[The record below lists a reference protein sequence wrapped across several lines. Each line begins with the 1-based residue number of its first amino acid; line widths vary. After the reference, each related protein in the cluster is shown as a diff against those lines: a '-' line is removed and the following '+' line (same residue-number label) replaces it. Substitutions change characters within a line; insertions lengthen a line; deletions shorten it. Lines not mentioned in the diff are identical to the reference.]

1 MPLTISVLADRPDL
15 VEPMWDM
22 PNSWPEFMRHDP
34 IGGLFYGNVETRFA
48 EYVLIAQDD
57 AGEVVGCA
65 YSIPFVCDHED
76 ALPDNGW
83 DFVIRNGLLAHL
95 HGDEPD
101 AISAVEIAVRP
112 DRQGT
117 GLSGQLLAAMR
128 DNAARMEKVLAR
140 LGQLGIARRDV
151 QTSGISLNAQY
162 RYTNDNVPPAFLGY
176 DATNQVSVILRDID
190 KVGPTLDALVTAGA
204 NNVNGPFFGREDDK
218 AQRAAA
224 REAAFRSGEAQARE
238 YARMAGFAGVRLLSV
253 EETLQRGGPIAFDVA
268 NQAAVGVTAVKSTP
282 IEPGRVGTTI
292 VLTAKYEMTR

>member
-1 MPLTISVLADRPDL
+1 
-15 VEPMWDM
+15 
-22 PNSWPEFMRHDP
+22 MRNC
-34 IGGLFYGNVETRFA
+34 L
-48 EYVLIAQDD
+48 
-57 AGEVVGCA
+57 
-65 YSIPFVCDHED
+65 
-76 ALPDNGW
+76 
-83 DFVIRNGLLAHL
+83 LLAAALAAATPATAAEVHIASQ
-95 HGDEPD
+95 GPV
-101 AISAVEIAVRP
+101 VEIAATETVQSEP
-112 DRQGT
+112 DRATVGAGVT
-117 GLSGQLLAAMR
+117 TRAPTAVAAMR

-218 AQRAAA
+218 AQRAGA
-224 REAAFRSGEAQARE
+224 REAAFRSAEAQARE